1 VLIEAMTAKTS
12 KSFLSTIAQGLAT
25 LLIAILFFSLGLWQ
39 LDRAKAL
46 KESLVTATQVD
57 TNIVPL
63 TSIATARQPLQPE
76 AFNRMVQISGN
87 YVATYRAPNQVNG
100 DGQVSD
106 WEVGLLQVGTNQGI
120 LVVKGLWSER
130 LLNPDISM
138 AMVIDIKG
146 QLLAS
151 QSEDRFING
160 DGAISRLD
168 SSVIVGLTDLDLF
181 DGYVMAKS
189 ESNNGVELARQRLSP
204 EKLTSKIPGYYW
216 QHISYVVIWW
226 LMAAVVLYLPFYR
239 RRVKP

>member
-1 VLIEAMTAKTS
+1 MTAQTS
-12 KSFLSTIAQGLAT
+12 KSFLSKVGQVVAV
-25 LLIAILFFSLGLWQ
+25 LLIVSIFFALGLWQ

-46 KESLVTATQVD
+46 KESLVTATAVD

-63 TSIATARQPLQPE
+63 TSIATARQPLSPE
-76 AFNRMVQISGN
+76 AMNRTVQVSGN
-87 YVATYRAPNQVNG
+87 YVASYRAPNQGDG

-138 AMVIDIKG
+138 AMVIDIRG
-146 QLLAS
+146 QLRAS
-151 QSEDRFING
+151 QSEDHAVNG

-181 DGYVMAKS
+181 DGYVLASS
-189 ESNNGVELARQRLSP
+189 ESRNGSEFTRQRLTP
-204 EKLTSKIPGYYW
+204 EKLNSRVSGYYW

>member
-1 VLIEAMTAKTS
+1 MTAPTS
-12 KSFLSTIAQGLAT
+12 NSFLSKVGQVVAV
-25 LLIAILFFSLGLWQ
+25 LLIVSIFFALGLWQ

-46 KESLVTATQVD
+46 KQSLVTATAVD

-63 TSIATARQPLQPE
+63 TSIATARQPLSPE
-76 AFNRMVQISGN
+76 AMNRTVQISGN
-87 YVATYRAPNQVNG
+87 YVATYRAPNQADG
-100 DGQVSD
+100 DEQVSD

-146 QLLAS
+146 QLRAS
-151 QSEDRFING
+151 QSEDHAVNG

-181 DGYVMAKS
+181 DGYVMAVS
-189 ESNNGVELARQRLSP
+189 ESRNGAEFTRQRLTP

>member
-1 VLIEAMTAKTS
+1 MTAQTS
-12 KSFLSTIAQGLAT
+12 KSFLSKIAQGLSV
-25 LLIAILFFSLGLWQ
+25 LLIAVIFFALGLWQ
-39 LDRAKAL
+39 LDRAKEL

-63 TSIATARQPLQPE
+63 TSIATARQPLSPE
-76 AFNRMVQISGN
+76 AMNRTVQISGN
-87 YVATYRAPNQVNG
+87 YVATYRAPNQADG

-106 WEVGLLQVGTNQGI
+106 WEVGLLQVGTDQGI

-146 QLLAS
+146 QLRVS
-151 QSEDRFING
+151 QSEDHAVNG

-181 DGYVMAKS
+181 DGYVLAKS
-189 ESNNGVELARQRLSP
+189 ESRNGSEFTRQRLTP
-204 EKLTSKIPGYYW
+204 EKLSSRIPGFYW

>member
-1 VLIEAMTAKTS
+1 MTAQTS
-12 KSFLSTIAQGLAT
+12 NSFLSKVGQVVAV
-25 LLIAILFFSLGLWQ
+25 LLIVSIFFALGLWQ

-46 KESLVTATQVD
+46 KQSLVTATAVD

-63 TSIATARQPLQPE
+63 TSIATARQPLSPE
-76 AFNRMVQISGN
+76 AMNRTVQVSGN
-87 YVATYRAPNQVNG
+87 YVATYRAPNQG
-100 DGQVSD
+100 DGDEQVSD

-146 QLLAS
+146 QLRAS
-151 QSEDRFING
+151 QSEDHAVNG

-181 DGYVMAKS
+181 DGYVLAKS
-189 ESNNGVELARQRLSP
+189 ESRNGSEFTRQRLTP
-204 EKLTSKIPGYYW
+204 EKLSSRVPGYYW

>member
-1 VLIEAMTAKTS
+1 MTAPTS
-12 KSFLSTIAQGLAT
+12 NSFFSKVGQVVAV
-25 LLIAILFFSLGLWQ
+25 LLIAAIFFALGLWQ
-39 LDRAKAL
+39 LDRAKEL

-57 TNIVPL
+57 TNVVPL
-63 TSIATARQPLQPE
+63 TTIATARQPLQAE
-76 AFNRMVQISGN
+76 AFNRLVEISGR
-87 YVATYRAPNQVNG
+87 YVAGFRAPNQADG

-130 LLNPDISM
+130 LLNPDVSM

-151 QSEDRFING
+151 QSEDRFMNG

-181 DGYVMAKS
+181 DGYVLAKS
-189 ESNNGVELARQRLSP
+189 ESNNGVELTRQRLTP
-204 EKLTSKIPGYYW
+204 EKLSSRIPGFYW

-226 LMAAVVLYLPFYR
+226 LMAGVVLYLLFYR

>member
-1 VLIEAMTAKTS
+1 MTAKTS

-39 LDRAKAL
+39 LDRAQAL

-57 TNIVPL
+57 TTIVPL
-63 TSIATARQPLQPE
+63 SSIATARQPLQPE
-76 AFNRMVQISGN
+76 AFNRIVQISGH
-87 YVATYRAPNQVNG
+87 YVATYRAPNQADG

-181 DGYVMAKS
+181 DGYVMAVS
-189 ESNNGVELARQRLSP
+189 ESHNGTELTRQRLSP

>member
-1 VLIEAMTAKTS
+1 MTAQTS
-12 KSFLSTIAQGLAT
+12 NSLLSKIAQGLAV
-25 LLIAILFFSLGLWQ
+25 LLVVVIFFALGLWQ

-63 TSIATARQPLQPE
+63 TSIATARQPLAPE

-87 YVATYRAPNQVNG
+87 YVATYRAPNQADG
-100 DGQVSD
+100 DGKVSD

-130 LLNPDISM
+130 LLNPDVSM

-146 QLLAS
+146 QLRAS
-151 QSEDRFING
+151 QSEDHSING

-181 DGYVMAKS
+181 DGYVMATS
-189 ESNNGVELARQRLSP
+189 ESRNGAEFTRQRLTP

>member
-1 VLIEAMTAKTS
+1 MTAQTS
-12 KSFLSTIAQGLAT
+12 NSFLSKVGQVVAV
-25 LLIAILFFSLGLWQ
+25 LLIVSVFFALGLWQ

-46 KESLVTATQVD
+46 KQSLVTATAVD

-63 TSIATARQPLQPE
+63 TSIATARQPLSPE
-76 AFNRMVQISGN
+76 AMNRTVQISGN
-87 YVATYRAPNQVNG
+87 YVATYRAPNQADG
-100 DGQVSD
+100 DEQVSD
-106 WEVGLLQVGTNQGI
+106 WEVSLLQVGTNQGI

-146 QLLAS
+146 QLRAS
-151 QSEDRFING
+151 QSEDRAVNG

-181 DGYVMAKS
+181 DGYVLAKS
-189 ESNNGVELARQRLSP
+189 ESRNGSEFTRQRLTP
-204 EKLTSKIPGYYW
+204 EKLSSRIPGYYW

>member
-1 VLIEAMTAKTS
+1 MTAQTS
-12 KSFLSTIAQGLAT
+12 NSFFSKIAQGLAV
-25 LLIAILFFSLGLWQ
+25 LLIAVAFFSLGLWQ

-57 TNIVPL
+57 TNIVAL
-63 TSIATARQPLQPE
+63 ESITAARKLIPADAINRQ
-76 AFNRMVQISGN
+76 VSVSGH
-87 YVATYRAPNQVNG
+87 YVGDFKAPNQVDG
-100 DGQVSD
+100 DGKVDD
-106 WEVGLLQVGTNQGI
+106 WEVGLLQVGTNQAI
-120 LVVKGLWSER
+120 LVVRGLWSER

-151 QSEDRFING
+151 QSDDHSLNG

-168 SSVIVGLTDLDLF
+168 SSVVVGLTDLDLF
-181 DGYVMAKS
+181 DGYVMASS
-189 ESNNGVELARQRLSP
+189 ESHDGSQLIRARP
-204 EKLTSKIPGYYW
+204 TPAKLTSRIPGYYW
-216 QHISYVVIWW
+216 QHLSYVVIWW

>member
-1 VLIEAMTAKTS
+1 MTAQTS
-12 KSFLSTIAQGLAT
+12 NSFLSKLAQGLAV
-25 LLIAILFFSLGLWQ
+25 LLIAVIFFALGLWQ

-57 TNIVPL
+57 TNVVPL
-63 TSIATARQPLQPE
+63 ESITAARKLIPVDAINRQ
-76 AFNRMVQISGN
+76 VSVSGH
-87 YVATYRAPNQVNG
+87 YVGDFKAPNQVDG
-100 DGQVSD
+100 DGKVDD

-138 AMVIDIKG
+138 AMIIDIKG

-151 QSEDRFING
+151 QSDDHSLNG

-181 DGYVMAKS
+181 DGYVMASS
-189 ESNNGVELARQRLSP
+189 ESHDGSQLMRARP
-204 EKLTSKIPGYYW
+204 TPAKLTSRIPGYYW
-216 QHISYVVIWW
+216 QHLSYVVIWW

>member
-1 VLIEAMTAKTS
+1 MTAQTS
-12 KSFLSTIAQGLAT
+12 NSYLSKVGQVVAV
-25 LLIAILFFSLGLWQ
+25 LLIVSIFFSLGLWQ

-46 KESLVTATQVD
+46 KQSLVTATTVD

-63 TSIATARQPLQPE
+63 ASIATARQPLAPE
-76 AFNRMVQISGN
+76 AFNQMVEVSGH
-87 YVATYRAPNQVNG
+87 YVSTFRAPNQGDG

-106 WEVGLLQVGTNQGI
+106 WEVGLLQIGTDQGI

-146 QLLAS
+146 QLRAS
-151 QSEDRFING
+151 QSDDHSING

-181 DGYVMAKS
+181 DGYVLASS
-189 ESNNGVELARQRLSP
+189 ESHNGSELTRQRLTP
-204 EKLTSKIPGYYW
+204 EKLSSRIPGYYW
-216 QHISYVVIWW
+216 QHMSYVVIWW